1 MPETPNPEELIKW
14 AGWLLSL
21 VLGLI
26 GIGVTF
32 SVLYIRIRHAEKLAQ
47 RKERHDAID
56 NALRLLTDFE
66 DKSLDY
72 WTAKDSKYT
81 KAHIITA
88 QQRLSFS
95 IKQLSRITASN
106 FPDKEMAEIRKSAT
120 LDMETKRRPI
130 SANSERI
137 LRLSISTSKMQN
149 LSLFAKNGKS

>member
-14 AGWLLSL
+14 VGWLLSL

-95 IKQLSRITASN
+95 IKQRRPRKLSATPDLSGTVLPLCPIPNSAS
-106 FPDKEMAEIRKSAT
+106 KSAPSFNSVK
-120 LDMETKRRPI
+120 LKA
-130 SANSERI
+130 SACAA
-137 LRLSISTSKMQN
+137 LL
-149 LSLFAKNGKS
+149 A